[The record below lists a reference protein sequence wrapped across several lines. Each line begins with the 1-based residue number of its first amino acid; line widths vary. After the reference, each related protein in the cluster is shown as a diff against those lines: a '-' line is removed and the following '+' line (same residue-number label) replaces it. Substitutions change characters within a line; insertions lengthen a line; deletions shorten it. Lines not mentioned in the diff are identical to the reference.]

1 LDGTARESA
10 LALGFPRPACQTYGP
25 AGAGCNKRGGND
37 PHPHVTIPNLITIG
51 RLFLVPLTIWLIVS
65 SEHVLAFW
73 AFVIAGVSDGVDG
86 FIARSFNQRSDLG
99 AYLDPIA
106 DKALL
111 VSIYVTFAITG
122 VLPVWLAILVV
133 SRDLL
138 IVGGVV
144 LSWMVGQP
152 VEIRPRAISKINTA
166 FQIALAAVVLAD
178 QAFARALGW
187 LPDVLIIVVG
197 LLTLSSAVVYAIDWV
212 RHMSEGVPP
221 SADPLA

>member
-1 LDGTARESA
+1 
-10 LALGFPRPACQTYGP
+10 
-25 AGAGCNKRGGND
+25 
-37 PHPHVTIPNLITIG
+37 VTIPNLITIG
-51 RLFLVPLTIWLIVS
+51 RLFLVPLTIWLITS
-65 SEHVLAFW
+65 GEHILAFW
-73 AFVIAGVSDGVDG
+73 AFVVAGVSDGIDG
-86 FIARSFNQRSDLG
+86 FIARTFNQRSDLG

-152 VEIRPRAISKINTA
+152 VEMRPRTISKVNTV
-166 FQIALAAVVLAD
+166 FQIILAAVVLAD
-178 QAFARALGW
+178 QAFSPGFAWAL
-187 LPDVLIIVVG
+187 DALIIVVG
-197 LLTLSSAVVYAIDWV
+197 LLTLSSAVVYAVDWV
-212 RHMSEGVPP
+212 RHMSEDLPP